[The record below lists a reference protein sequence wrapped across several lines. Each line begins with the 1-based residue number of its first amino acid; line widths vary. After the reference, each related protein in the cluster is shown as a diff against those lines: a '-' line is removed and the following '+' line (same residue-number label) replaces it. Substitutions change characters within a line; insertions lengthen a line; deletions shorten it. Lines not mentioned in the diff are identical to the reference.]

1 MRDPKGWIQTFTG
14 VQFWP
19 LDPRSEDVRIEDIA
33 HALSNICRFGGH
45 SREFY
50 SVAQHSVLVSTY
62 VPAEHRLVAL
72 MHDAPEA
79 YLGDMV
85 RPMKHS
91 RAMQGYRDAEDAVW
105 AAVAETFGLPATIP
119 EPVHVADHR
128 LLYTERRDLIYPR
141 DWPDAGWEKTAGAVA
156 EPYGEVIVP
165 WSPKHAE
172 SIFLGHFYAATGVSC
187 L

>member
-19 LDPRSEDVRIEDIA
+19 LDPHSNDVRVEDIA
-33 HALSNICRFGGH
+33 HALANICRFGGH
-45 SREFY
+45 TKGFY

-62 VPAEHRLVAL
+62 VPREYRFVAL

-85 RPMKHS
+85 RPMKHA
-91 RAMQGYRDAEDAVW
+91 RAMQGYRDAEDLVW
-105 AAVAETFGLPATIP
+105 AAVAEAYGLPATIP

-128 LLYTERRDLIYPR
+128 LLYTERRDLLAVR
-141 DWPDAGWEKTAGAVA
+141 LWDESGWEKTAGVLA
-156 EPYGEVIVP
+156 EPYPERITP
-165 WSPKHAE
+165 WSPRDAE
-172 SIFLGHFYAATGVSC
+172 AVFLNTFRSC
-187 L
+187 Q